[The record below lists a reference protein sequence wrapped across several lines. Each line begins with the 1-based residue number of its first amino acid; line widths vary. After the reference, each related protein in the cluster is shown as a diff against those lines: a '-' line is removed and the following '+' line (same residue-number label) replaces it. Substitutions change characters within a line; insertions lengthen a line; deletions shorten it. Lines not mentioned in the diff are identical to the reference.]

1 MVDYEVRLY
10 LNGNLLGDIRS
21 FAEGLKWIRK
31 RTKIGVDE
39 IDFNVND
46 KVFNDWCV
54 ERNTDIN
61 TVLRPFALECRVLRN
76 GVPVIG
82 GFLATMPAYAPMGA
96 SATLALKFDGYLNLL
111 NGVYINPIGTVTG
124 RMGALVKRFI
134 DLANTRSASGGKP
147 YGFVANNI
155 GSLAKVDHTFDNYK
169 TVKEWICDR
178 CDNTTGA
185 GPFDVYFYADKRY
198 DVKASNKFGDNI
210 TNYVINYPTI
220 LNGASAVSISADEV
234 SGIATS
240 IIGIGAG
247 EVSSNKAK
255 NTAIISKATDS
266 EKVAKYGYYETLIT
280 DSSISKQSTLNQKI
294 QTELYYDANPIWRPT
309 INLVGNVI
317 EPTPNADIKIWIGD
331 VVTIK
336 NDEDLTG
343 MTNGKFK
350 VNELAV
356 TVSAANGETIAPVLE
371 RV

>member
-1 MVDYEVRLY
+1 MVNYEVRLY

-21 FAEGLKWIRK
+21 FAEGLKWIRR

-39 IDFNVND
+39 IDFDVND
-46 KVFNDWCV
+46 KIFANWCE

-82 GFLATMPAYAPMGA
+82 GFLATMPAYAPMGD
-96 SATLALKFDGYLNLL
+96 SATLSLKFDGYLNLL

-124 RMGALVKRFI
+124 RMGALVKQFI
-134 DLANTRSASGGKP
+134 DLANTRSGDAGKS
-147 YGFVANNI
+147 YGLVSNI
-155 GSLAKVDHTFDNYK
+155 IGTLAKVDHTFDNYK

-220 LNGASAVSISADEV
+220 LNGASAVSIEADEV

-240 IIGIGAG
+240 VIGIGAG

-255 NTAIISKATDS
+255 NTAIISKATNTDM
-266 EKVAKYGYYETLIT
+266 VLKYGYYETLIQE
-280 DSSISKQSTLNQKI
+280 SSISKQSTLNQKV
-294 QTELYYDANPIWRPT
+294 QTELYYDSNPIWKPT
-309 INLVGNVI
+309 IGLVGNVI
-317 EPTPNADIKIWIGD
+317 EPTPNADVKIWIGD
-331 VVTIK
+331 VITIK

-356 TVSAANGETIAPVLE
+356 AVSAANGEQITPILE

>member
-1 MVDYEVRLY
+1 MVNYEVRLY
-10 LNGNLLGDIRS
+10 LNGTLLGDVRS
-21 FAEGLKWIRK
+21 FAEGLKWVRR
-31 RTKIGVDE
+31 RTMVGADE
-39 IDFNVND
+39 IDFDVND
-46 KVFNDWCV
+46 RVFSDWCE
-54 ERNTDIN
+54 ERNTDLN

-76 GVPVIG
+76 GVEVIG

-96 SATLALKFDGYLNLL
+96 SATLSLKFDGYLNLL
-111 NGVYINPIGTVTG
+111 NGVYIEPIGTVTG

-134 DLANTRSASGGKP
+134 DLANTRSEAGGKS

-155 GSLAKVDHTFDNYK
+155 GTLANVDHTFDNYK

-198 DVKASNKFGDNI
+198 DVKASSKFGDNI
-210 TNYVINYPTI
+210 TSYVINYPTI
-220 LNGASAVSISADEV
+220 LNGASAIEISADEV
-234 SGIATS
+234 DGIATS
-240 IIGIGAG
+240 VIGIGAG

-255 NTAIISKATDS
+255 NTAIISKAIDE
-266 EKVAKYGYYETLIT
+266 EKVIKYGYYETLIQE
-280 DSSISKQSTLNQKI
+280 SSISVQKTLNQKV
-294 QTELYYDANPIWRPT
+294 QTELYYDANPIWQPT
-309 INLVGNVI
+309 IRLVGNVI

-331 VVTIK
+331 IITIK
-336 NDEDLTG
+336 NEEDLTG

-356 TVSAANGETIAPVLE
+356 TVSAANGEDVAPVLE

>member
-1 MVDYEVRLY
+1 MVNYEVRLY
-10 LNGNLLGDIRS
+10 LNGSLLGDIRS
-21 FAEGLKWIRK
+21 FAEGLKWVRR

-46 KVFNDWCV
+46 KIFANWCE

-76 GVPVIG
+76 GVAVVG
-82 GFLATMPAYAPMGA
+82 GFLATMPAYAPMGD
-96 SATLALKFDGYLNLL
+96 SATLSLKFDGYLNLL
-111 NGVYINPIGTVTG
+111 NGVYIEPIGTVTG

-134 DLANTRSASGGKP
+134 DLANTRSADGGKS
-147 YGFVANNI
+147 YNLVANTI
-155 GSLAKVDHTFDNYK
+155 GTLANVDHTFDNYK

-220 LNGASAVSISADEV
+220 LNGASAVSIGADEI

-240 IIGIGAG
+240 VIGIGAG
-247 EVSSNKAK
+247 EVSSDKAK
-255 NTAIISKATDS
+255 NTAIISKATD
-266 EKVAKYGYYETLIT
+266 ETMVDKYGYYETLIQE
-280 DSSISKQSTLNQKI
+280 SSISKQSTLNQKV
-294 QTELYYDANPIWRPT
+294 QTELYYSANPIWKPA
-309 INLVGNVI
+309 IGLVGDVI
-317 EPTPNADIKIWIGD
+317 EPTPNADVKIWIGD
-331 VVTIK
+331 VITIK

-356 TVSAANGETIAPVLE
+356 AVSAANGEQITPILE